1 MTAETDYY
9 CHQKAWEWTSG
20 APPRNP
26 GFRAD
31 LVISLSHQ
39 DTDRVLKAAD
49 IDWSAQG
56 AYIGI
61 KALRQRLSD
70 WLRWRVWRGEPG
82 VQEATV
88 MKVMTVTGEGLNRGA
103 THVFIG

>member
-1 MTAETDYY
+1 MTGETDYY
-9 CHQKAWEWTSG
+9 CHQKAWEWTSS

-31 LVISLSHQ
+31 LVISLTHQ
-39 DTDRVLKAAD
+39 ETESVLKAAD
-49 IDWSAQG
+49 IDWSEQG

-61 KALRQRLSD
+61 KALRRRLSA
-70 WLRWRVWRGEPG
+70 WLRRRVWRGELG

-88 MKVMTVTGEGLNRGA
+88 MKVMTVTGEGLERGA